1 MNNRAQMLENEK
13 VSKLLSNLAVPA
25 TISMLVNAMYNI
37 IDTIFIG
44 KGVGS
49 LGIAGVAIY
58 LPIQMIMMA
67 FAQMVGIGSGSYVS
81 RLIGKKNY
89 DKLNNVA
96 GTAIALISAISV
108 VFLISGVVFLDNILG
123 FFGASSAVLPYA
135 REYAFYM
142 LIGVLFFPL
151 VVSSSSLMRSEGNVK
166 DATVSMIIGF
176 VINIIL
182 DYVFIFTFDMG
193 IRGAAIAT
201 TLAKFVQ
208 FGYIVA
214 YFKSKRTMFKLKV
227 SNFKIRTDIVKEIT
241 AVGMS
246 AFWLSA
252 AESLVAMAVNRSLL
266 YYGGDLSIVIY
277 GIVYKIMLFSYM
289 PLKGLMQGLQPIIGY
304 SWGAGRYDRM
314 NESIRLSA
322 LSSVV
327 IGSLFW
333 IAVQFF
339 PTQIVSLFTSDP
351 DIVESS
357 KSIIRIVAFAI
368 PVIGLQ
374 LIGTTLYQSIGEA
387 KKSMVFALLRQV
399 FFFLPLLAVLPKVS
413 GLGILAIWL
422 AFPISDLLSVL
433 ITSIFVSKDLKNKKD
448 LSLAS

>member
-81 RLIGKKNY
+81 RLIGKKDY
-89 DKLNNVA
+89 EKLNKVA
-96 GTAIALISAISV
+96 GSAIALISAISIG
-108 VFLISGVVFLDNILG
+108 FLVTGFIFLDPILG

-166 DATVSMIIGF
+166 DATTSMIIGF

-182 DYVFIFTFDMG
+182 DYIFIFTFDMG

-214 YFKSKRTMFKLKV
+214 YFKSKRTMFKLKI
-227 SNFKIRTDIVKEIT
+227 SDFKMRMDIVKEIT

-289 PLKGLMQGLQPIIGY
+289 PLKGLMQGLQ
-304 SWGAGRYDRM
+304 
-314 NESIRLSA
+314 
-322 LSSVV
+322 
-327 IGSLFW
+327 
-333 IAVQFF
+333 
-339 PTQIVSLFTSDP
+339 
-351 DIVESS
+351 
-357 KSIIRIVAFAI
+357 
-368 PVIGLQ
+368 

-399 FFFLPLLAVLPKVS
+399 FFFLPLLAVLPRVS
-413 GLGILAIWL
+413 GLGTLGIWL
-422 AFPISDLLSVL
+422 AFPVSDLLSVL
-433 ITSIFVSKDLKNKKD
+433 ITSFSVLKELNKKD
-448 LSLAS
+448 LPLAS